1 MATVVWEQQA
11 QRLQDINASFL
22 DAAPIVQPQS
32 VGKGL
37 KFHLPLSILPK
48 VNNTI
53 GSKNEK
59 VPTSP
64 IHTIP
69 IFSLFY
75 GQGSWSTEIWGGFLP
90 TGAEKIMGLSSS
102 VTEFLGGLK
111 GSYSFVLS
119 PDIKTELS
127 LGLQYAQSDVEG
139 GITEIK
145 AKDSFKVR
153 STLFYT
159 GFSFIYS
166 NMYWASLSLGTK
178 NTHSILD
185 IPSDQAHLVTRDTL
199 SDSNIPLYTTLMV
212 GLTYNSW
219 KVGIGEHYVPL
230 RLWMPKAF
238 VTYEYAL

>member
-32 VGKGL
+32 MGKGL
-37 KFHLPLSILPK
+37 KFHLPISLLPK
-48 VNNTI
+48 VNTTI
-53 GSKNEK
+53 GSKSEK

-69 IFSLFY
+69 ILSLFY
-75 GQGSWSTEIWGGFLP
+75 GQGGWSVDIWGGFLP

-119 PDIKTELS
+119 NDIQTELS
-127 LGLQYAQSDVEG
+127 LGAQYSQADVEG
-139 GITEIK
+139 GITEID
-145 AKDSFKVR
+145 AKDSFKTQ
-153 STLFYT
+153 STLFYS

-166 NMYWASLSLGTK
+166 HVCWASLSLGIKKTK
-178 NTHSILD
+178 STLD
-185 IPSDQAHLVTRDTL
+185 IPSDQAHLVTTDTL
-199 SDSNIPLYTTLMV
+199 SDSTIPLYTTIMA

-238 VTYEYAL
+238 ITYEYAL